1 MAFIPVN
8 DANFETEVLKS
19 DKIVLVDFWAQWCG
33 PCRQFLPI
41 VEEVSNEMSDKV
53 KFCKLNV
60 DEGRETPAKYGIT
73 GIPTIILFKNGE
85 IIASNSGSMSK
96 KALTDFINANI

>member
-73 GIPTIILFKNGE
+73 GIPTIILFRNGE

>member
-41 VEEVSNEMSDKV
+41 VEEVSNEISDKV

-73 GIPTIILFKNGE
+73 GIPTIILFRNGE

>member
-8 DANFETEVLKS
+8 DTNFETEVLKS

>member
-73 GIPTIILFKNGE
+73 GIPTIILFRNGE
-85 IIASNSGSMSK
+85 IVASNSGSMSK